1 MSDDQQTPESD
12 EALLRRIRNGDATAT
27 DALTKR
33 YWEAIFRYCRS
44 YLHEPARAEDVA
56 QETFAK
62 LGHEESLPDG
72 AVKPWLYRVAR
83 NRCLDIL
90 RRFKRSPTH
99 HNRVQTG
106 FDAARGGAGPQTHAV
121 RRERREII
129 RSIIDEMPEDFRG
142 VLILKF
148 YENLS
153 RAEMA
158 AALDVSE
165 AVVKGRLVRASQ
177 YLEDELRR
185 ITGSWT

>member
-1 MSDDQQTPESD
+1 MTDDATPLETDES
-12 EALLRRIRNGDATAT
+12 LLQRIREGDAAAT

-33 YWEAIFRYCRS
+33 YWEPIFRYCRS
-44 YLHEPARAEDVA
+44 YLHDPARAEDVT

-62 LGHEESLPDG
+62 LGNKDSLPDG
-72 AVKPWLYRVAR
+72 DVKPWLYRVAR

-99 HNRVQTG
+99 HNRIKTG
-106 FDAARGGAGPQTHAV
+106 FDAARPSSGPATQAAK
-121 RRERREII
+121 RERTQII
-129 RSIIDEMPEDFRG
+129 RSIIDAMPEEFRS

-158 AALDVSE
+158 AALDISE
-165 AVVKGRLVRASQ
+165 PAVKGRLVRASQ

-185 ITGSWT
+185 VTGSWT